1 MNATFGLDR
10 CFTFVN
16 CQLQPPDKP
25 VFPPE
30 KNAPKCA
37 ITISRQSG
45 CGAHA
50 LAEKLAVCLQA
61 RSPKDAPPWTAF
73 DRNLVEKVLE
83 DHNLPKRIASHMP
96 EDRVS
101 QINDIIEELFGLRPA
116 LWTLVKE
123 TSETILQLCELG
135 NAIIVGRGANIIT
148 AKLPHVLHIR
158 LVGSLERR
166 IQQMQQF
173 EKLDRKAAARR
184 IRQEDLGRQ
193 RYVKKHFEKDVN
205 DPLLYHLVINTDL
218 VSLDDAARLIGD
230 LALNRKAVNAA

>member
-1 MNATFGLDR
+1 
-10 CFTFVN
+10 
-16 CQLQPPDKP
+16 
-25 VFPPE
+25 
-30 KNAPKCA
+30 
-37 ITISRQSG
+37 
-45 CGAHA
+45 
-50 LAEKLAVCLQA
+50 
-61 RSPKDAPPWTAF
+61 
-73 DRNLVEKVLE
+73 
-83 DHNLPKRIASHMP
+83 MP

-158 LVGSLERR
+158 LVGSIERR